1 MAIESYKVG
10 PGTLKLG
17 TGGIVN
23 VSQQV
28 TSCTVS
34 ASENVEEE
42 DDINVLSGD
51 VLEGEDTVSLEWTL
65 SGNFLQD
72 LAASGIV
79 DYTWTNASDNVDFEY
94 VPNTAEDR
102 SIEGVVRLVP
112 LDAGGDVKSRAT
124 SDFEWAIIGT
134 PTLGDAT
141 P

>member
-1 MAIESYKVG
+1 MAIQSYKVG

-17 TGGIVN
+17 VAGAVD

-28 TSCTVS
+28 LSCTVA
-34 ASENVEEE
+34 ASENVDEE

-65 SGNFLQD
+65 SGSFLQD

-79 DYTWTNASDNVDFEY
+79 DYTWTNASVVVDFEY
-94 VPNTAEDR
+94 VPNTVKDR
-102 SIEGVVRLVP
+102 SIEGQVRLVP
-112 LDAGGDVKSRAT
+112 LDAGGEAKTRAT
-124 SDFEWAIIGT
+124 SDFEWAIVGT